1 MDVAEG
7 AGPLVRLQ
15 NLLLTTTGRVDDD
28 AVNSA
33 REMLGADG
41 LAPAAELLAGCLIAG
56 RVPVTAREQSDL
68 RRVLAEARSQSSWA
82 DRLYVVESV
91 PADAHRFSDQN
102 RPEADVSDA
111 LQPIV
116 NRLPGLRGVW
126 CVWRVTPAGVTYGA
140 VPRRVVLAEIGAE
153 GSVEA
158 AGFQMLE
165 ALRRAGLGCS
175 VDVFASGSDLPDYHR
190 NALAAARR
198 VYLDVP
204 VSTGHG
210 TGNHGRAARMRSGGE
225 PAPAGISGLADPLGP
240 PGGQRPHDGEPEP
253 ETFDA
258 PSTDAEPPSSGALP
272 VADAADTGIVLTE
285 PVPAEPQPDELSA
298 PAPESRPS
306 APAQSGRSGVPA
318 AVDAKLTDRERN
330 LLRKLHEEL
339 AQREKDRAP
348 AHGDRHEAWT
358 STSTT
363 ATGGFPSIGAPAGH
377 QQR

>member
-33 REMLGADG
+33 REMLGAEG

-56 RVPVTAREQSDL
+56 QVPVTAQEQSDL
-68 RRVLAEARSQSSWA
+68 RRVLVEARTESSWA
-82 DRLYVVESV
+82 DRLHVVEAV
-91 PADAHRFSDQN
+91 APDTHRFSDQN
-102 RPEADVSDA
+102 RPEADVSEA

-140 VPRRVVLAEIGAE
+140 VPRRVVLAEVGAD

-165 ALRRAGLGCS
+165 ALRRAGIGCS
-175 VDVFASGSDLPDYHR
+175 VDAFASGSNLPDYHR

-204 VSTGHG
+204 ASTGHG
-210 TGNHGRAARMRSGGE
+210 TGNHGRASRMRSGGE
-225 PAPAGISGLADPLGP
+225 PAPAGISGLADPIGP
-240 PGGQRPHDGEPEP
+240 PGGERPPADEPEP
-253 ETFDA
+253 A
-258 PSTDAEPPSSGALP
+258 PAVEEQPSSGAMP

-285 PVPAEPQPDELSA
+285 PVPAEPQPHEPVA
-298 PAPESRPS
+298 PAPATEPPEAAS
-306 APAQSGRSGVPA
+306 AEGGRSGVPA

-348 AHGDRHEAWT
+348 AHGDRQEAWT
-358 STSTT
+358 SASST
-363 ATGGFPSIGAPAGH
+363 ATGGFPPIGAPAGH
-377 QQR
+377 QQRQG